1 MRFCGLEMEG
11 KLFEL
16 AGDKV
21 LGELLIV
28 LLPVVVVV
36 VNGRKG
42 GTRGAAMLELDEVV
56 VVVVNGLSL
65 VGLEDKGESSP
76 PLPAPPLRPELA
88 RLGGNEYS

>member
-1 MRFCGLEMEG
+1 MEG

-36 VNGRKG
+36 VNGRNG
-42 GTRGAAMLELDEVV
+42 GTRAILELDEVV

-65 VGLEDKGESSP
+65 VGLEDRGESSP
-76 PLPAPPLRPELA
+76 LVLA
-88 RLGGNEYS
+88 KFGGNEYS

>member
-1 MRFCGLEMEG
+1 MEG

-76 PLPAPPLRPELA
+76 PPPLRPELA

>member
-1 MRFCGLEMEG
+1 MEG

-76 PLPAPPLRPELA
+76 PPAPLRPELA